1 MRRLLFTPVIFLC
14 TAVLSFASLPGGPG
28 YGNNPVGLMQEK
40 HSLKVSNTTV
50 LDGTRRLSNEEVMNI
65 FSVSPK
71 IATQYKRGVAL
82 RSSGIA
88 LLVGGGV
95 VTVGGIVIMVTG
107 IDTSSDY
114 YGSSTLDYNNNYYLG
129 LLVAGIGELM
139 VDGGI
144 ACTIVGKIKIRKSVS
159 NYNASG
165 GYSTFVP
172 QSVNYKFGLLSNGNV
187 GLRLTF

>member
-14 TAVLSFASLPGGPG
+14 TTFLLYGSLPGD
-28 YGNNPVGLMQEK
+28 PVFTASPSGLLQDQHK
-40 HSLKVSNTTV
+40 LVVSNTKV
-50 LDGTRRLSNEEVMNI
+50 FDGNRRLTPEEVMNI

-71 IATQYKRGVAL
+71 IAAQYSRGSRL
-82 RSSGIA
+82 RSSGVA

-95 VTVGGIVIMVTG
+95 VTVGGIVLMVSG
-107 IDTSSDY
+107 IDTSNDF
-114 YGSSTLDYNNNYYLG
+114 YGNSSVDYNSNYYLG
-129 LLVAGIGELM
+129 LLVAGLGELM

-159 NYNASG
+159 NYNATG

-172 QSVNYKFGLLSNGNV
+172 QSINYKFGLLNNGNV